1 MTNSNAKPGHVAIIG
16 AGPAGMATAIS
27 IHQAGHEVAI
37 FERYKEVKPAG
48 NILNLWPP
56 PIKALG
62 LMGVDIVDF
71 GAPTLSEFH
80 RADGRLR
87 AVVHLPEDVVRDW
100 GGGFIGLT
108 RPNLFRRLHA
118 ALPEG
123 SLHTDKQLTDFTEDA
138 AGVHLFFSDGSTY
151 DADVLVGADG
161 IDSFVRKHLWGDAP
175 KRDHNLLVLGGLSY
189 DEIPGASHNRSV
201 VSHDRTVQA
210 SWTGIREAGK
220 SGYQWWVL
228 SPFSGDTEFTGDVKK
243 EAARIA
249 HNFPSPL
256 PGLIASTDPELTQK
270 WQIRDRPPLK
280 QWSKGRVTLVG
291 DAAHSTSPYAAYGAG
306 MATEDGYYL
315 GRKLAALDLSDYGTV
330 RDALQGFEEPR
341 KPHTAFQ
348 SQMAYRL
355 GRIFHH
361 TPAPLRPIRDLVFDH
376 TKFLQKM
383 IGETTPV
390 EILKQMDEIDI
401 AEADFRSK
409 TGAVA

>member
-1 MTNSNAKPGHVAIIG
+1 MTSSTTTPGRVAIIG
-16 AGPAGMATAIS
+16 AGPAGMAAAIS
-27 IHQAGHEVAI
+27 IAQAGHEVVI
-37 FERYKEVKPAG
+37 FERYKVVKPAG

-56 PIKALG
+56 PVKALG
-62 LMGVDIVDF
+62 LMGVDIVDL

-87 AVVHLPEDVVRDW
+87 AIVNLPEDIVREW
-100 GGGFIGLT
+100 GGGFLGLT

-123 SLHTDKQLTDFTEDA
+123 SLRTGMQMTGFTEDA
-138 AGVHLFFSDGSTY
+138 MGVHLSFVDGSTY
-151 DADVLVGADG
+151 DADILVGADG
-161 IDSFVRKHLWGDAP
+161 VDSFVRKCLWGDSP

-189 DEIPGASHNRSV
+189 VEVAEADHNRSV

-210 SWTGIREAGK
+210 SWTGIREAGM

-228 SPFSGDTEFTGDVKK
+228 SPFPGTQEFTGDIREEAKK
-243 EAARIA
+243 RA
-249 HNFPSPL
+249 HNFGSPL
-256 PGLIASTDPELTQK
+256 PELIAASKPENTQK

-280 QWSKGRVTLVG
+280 QWSKGRVTLIG

-315 GRKLAALDLSDYGTV
+315 GRKLAGLDLSDYDTV
-330 RDALQGFEEPR
+330 RTALQEFEEPR

-355 GRIFHH
+355 GRIFHY
-361 TPAPLRPIRDLVFDH
+361 TPAPLRPIRDFVFDY
-376 TKFLQKM
+376 TPFLQKM
-383 IGETTPV
+383 IGESTPV
-390 EILKQMDEIDI
+390 EILKQMDEIDV
-401 AEADFRSK
+401 AEAAFRAT
-409 TGAVA
+409 TGAAA